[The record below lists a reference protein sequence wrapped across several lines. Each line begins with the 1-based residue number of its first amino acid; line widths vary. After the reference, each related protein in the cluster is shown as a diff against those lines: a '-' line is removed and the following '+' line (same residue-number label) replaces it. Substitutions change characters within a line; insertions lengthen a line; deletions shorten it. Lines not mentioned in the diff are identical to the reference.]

1 VQRAGSGVR
10 ASGQGSHAIK
20 RTPDPTD
27 AVCWD
32 PGREM
37 WVEAGGASMDAVTRG
52 DSTLGRALGV
62 LLFVVALLLS
72 IPGVRAV
79 RAGEPD
85 MTPIGIADLRD
96 REPVAP
102 AAPGPEACG
111 DPSAAAESERQRAQ
125 LAVQLPP
132 TTAGEGEGEASTGF
146 ILLNN
151 RGYNYGPPPEADPAR

>member
-1 VQRAGSGVR
+1 MDTGTRA
-10 ASGQGSHAIK
+10 
-20 RTPDPTD
+20 
-27 AVCWD
+27 
-32 PGREM
+32 
-37 WVEAGGASMDAVTRG
+37 
-52 DSTLGRALGV
+52 DSTFGRALGV

-85 MTPIGIADLRD
+85 MTPVGIEDLRD
-96 REPVAP
+96 RGPSVP

-111 DPSAAAESERQRAQ
+111 DPSVASASERQRAK

-132 TTAGEGEGEASTGF
+132 TKAGEGAGEEPTGF

-151 RGYNYGPPPEADPAR
+151 RGYNYGPPTDPDPAR

>member
-1 VQRAGSGVR
+1 MATATRA
-10 ASGQGSHAIK
+10 
-20 RTPDPTD
+20 
-27 AVCWD
+27 
-32 PGREM
+32 
-37 WVEAGGASMDAVTRG
+37 
-52 DSTLGRALGV
+52 DSTLTRALGV

-85 MTPIGIADLRD
+85 MTPVGVEDLRGREQADLVVGD
-96 REPVAP
+96 RTQP

-111 DPSAAAESERQRAQ
+111 DPSSVTVAEHKRAQ

-132 TTAGEGEGEASTGF
+132 KQAGDPAGDGPTGF

-151 RGYNYGPPPEADPAR
+151 RGYNYGPPAEPDPAQ